1 MKQAKNDSG
10 EFAEKIKDALIA
22 AGIAALITFLNV
34 LGNYLAGLQANEID
48 AATAGL
54 TGSALYAIRHMFRA

>member
-1 MKQAKNDSG
+1 MKQRNNNDEDFG
-10 EFAEKIKDALIA
+10 DKLKDALIA

-34 LGNYLAGLQANEID
+34 LGNYLAGLQTNEVN

-54 TGSALYAIRHMFRA
+54 TASALYAVRHMFRV